1 MRNNIISFYDIKFY
15 NYSFKRIVQKIK
27 KGGYLVAPAASS
39 LSKILKNKTY
49 HKSLK
54 NSDIAILDSGFFC
67 ILLRIFKKK
76 KVRKLSGYLFLKSFL
91 NLKFKKNVK
100 FLNIDPNKEESN
112 LNYNYLV
119 KKKKIANVISYCA
132 PSYNKKVHDIKLIN
146 LIKKE
151 KPKYV
156 IINIGGEVQEILAE
170 YIRNKINYKISI
182 LCTGAAI
189 AFLTKKQAPLM
200 NDKIDKFYLGWF
212 VRLIDNPKKYYS
224 RIVSSISLIK
234 LFNDIKK

>member
-76 KVRKLSGYLFLKSFL
+76 
-91 NLKFKKNVK
+91 N
-100 FLNIDPNKEESN
+100 
-112 LNYNYLV
+112 
-119 KKKKIANVISYCA
+119 
-132 PSYNKKVHDIKLIN
+132 
-146 LIKKE
+146 
-151 KPKYV
+151 
-156 IINIGGEVQEILAE
+156 
-170 YIRNKINYKISI
+170 
-182 LCTGAAI
+182 
-189 AFLTKKQAPLM
+189 
-200 NDKIDKFYLGWF
+200 
-212 VRLIDNPKKYYS
+212 
-224 RIVSSISLIK
+224 
-234 LFNDIKK
+234 